1 MAPDADLLEFYQK
14 QLAVPLHTVMH
25 TFCKS
30 KDAPSQHDASIHQH
44 DQNRVYIYD
53 YIYNI
58 IITYIYIQ
66 YIYKSVWDC
75 CRYFSQTQTWT
86 HSTASG
92 HEVAAWC
99 WAVHLPGYRKAWTG
113 LEVWKIS
120 QRLRSSR
127 RECGAKSF
135 VQCQVGSLCLA
146 SKAERNG

>member
-58 IITYIYIQ
+58 IITYIYTIYIQ
-66 YIYKSVWDC
+66 IRLGLLSILFADSDMDSLHC
-75 CRYFSQTQTWT
+75 FWT
-86 HSTASG
+86 
-92 HEVAAWC
+92 
-99 WAVHLPGYRKAWTG
+99 
-113 LEVWKIS
+113 
-120 QRLRSSR
+120 
-127 RECGAKSF
+127 
-135 VQCQVGSLCLA
+135 
-146 SKAERNG
+146 

>member
-58 IITYIYIQ
+58 IITYIYTI
-66 YIYKSVWDC
+66 YIC
-75 CRYFSQTQTWT
+75 TNPF
-86 HSTASG
+86 G
-92 HEVAAWC
+92 I
-99 WAVHLPGYRKAWTG
+99 AVDTFRRLRHG
-113 LEVWKIS
+113 LTPLLLDMRSLHGVGLCIS
-120 QRLRSSR
+120 QDTERL
-127 RECGAKSF
+127 GPA
-135 VQCQVGSLCLA
+135 
-146 SKAERNG
+146 